1 MDTLQLR
8 LFVSIANTL
17 NFSRTAEQF
26 FITQPAVTH
35 HIKTLENTLGIKLM
49 SRTSRRIKLSEEGL
63 EFLPYAKQALEI
75 IADAENRIQ
84 NMAQGRTGH
93 IRIAALSSTSD
104 LISSYLDLLF
114 KTYPTIQVDVDILE
128 GAELINSI
136 QTESYDFYF
145 SINDMMSS
153 SAYEC
158 RPIAED
164 RLELFVNNNMVDG
177 IDISDWSTIKR
188 YPFISIRKSD
198 AWLSGHIKLICS
210 NRGINPNVVNYYNRA
225 EAAILSVNAGI
236 GIAILPG
243 GLSRLYQHPNVVT
256 LPISGE
262 DAQVTYVIAWKKSKN
277 TKAFNVFK
285 DIVLSKSIENNTI

>member
-35 HIKTLENTLGIKLM
+35 HIKMLENTLGIKLF

-63 EFLPYAKQALEI
+63 EFLPYANQALEI

-84 NMAQGRTGH
+84 NMSQGRTGH
-93 IRIAALSSTSD
+93 IRIAALSSTSH
-104 LISSYLDLLF
+104 LISANLEMLF
-114 KTYPTIQVDVDILE
+114 KAYPTIQVDVDILE

-136 QTESYDFYF
+136 QNESYDFYF

-158 RPIAED
+158 RPIAYD
-164 RLELFVNNNMVDG
+164 RLELFVNNDVVDS

-188 YPFISIRKSD
+188 HPFISIRKSD
-198 AWLSGHIKLICS
+198 TWLSGHIKLICS
-210 NRGINPNVVNYYNRA
+210 KRGITPNIVNYYNRA
-225 EAAILSVNAGI
+225 EAVILSVNAGI

-243 GLSRLYQHPNVVT
+243 ELSSFYQHPNVVT

-262 DAQVTYVIAWKKSKN
+262 DAQVTYVIAWKKTKN
-277 TKAFNVFK
+277 TKVFNIFK
-285 DIVLSKSIENNTI
+285 DIVLSNAKANDGI